1 MILPTL
7 VRPASGSVPSPPSLH
22 SLAFLASL
30 GLPTPDPGDLPLVK
44 SKQIKAFK
52 DAPGRYIL
60 VEHIIS
66 SKRIRENTTPVKYG
80 TSDFSRSHSLLFD
93 EFLMFHKGIWDCQWI
108 PVTRGSNIR
117 VLNIGDQLADHR
129 GWKFTMNGE
138 IDQAASRFTMN
149 GEIDKDGSLY
159 SEFILSQ
166 QELRVP
172 QHYRVQFGRVPPNP
186 VQLDVQMKIT
196 FEDNKMDIN
205 VSGKNEHFEGNFIGQ
220 YSKFGEESSPDSND
234 EESDE

>member
-44 SKQIKAFK
+44 SKQLKAFK

-60 VEHIIS
+60 VKQSIS
-66 SKRIRENTTPVKYG
+66 SKRIGENPTPVKYG

-93 EFLMFHKGIWDCQWI
+93 EFLMYNKSTWDCHWI

-117 VLNIGDQLADHR
+117 VLNIGDR
-129 GWKFTMNGE
+129 NRWKFTMNGA
-138 IDQAASRFTMN
+138 IDEEASRFTMN
-149 GEIDKDGSLY
+149 GEIDKVGSLY

-166 QELRVP
+166 QEQLVT
-172 QHYRVQFGRVPPNP
+172 PNP

-205 VSGKNEHFEGNFIGQ
+205 VSGKNGHFEGNFNGQ